1 MHVAE
6 GSMVL
11 CIIFDFMKRRRHNA
25 ILDLVREGEITS
37 QDDLMRGLKARNIE
51 VSQST
56 LSRDIQ
62 ELRLAKT
69 GGVYTVVDAESPKP
83 SDESVR
89 RILHEFVEAVELAQN
104 IVVVKT
110 GRGHAQPVSQAI

>member
-11 CIIFDFMKRRRHNA
+11 CIIFDLMKRRRHNA
-25 ILDLVREGEITS
+25 ILELVRSGEITS
-37 QDDLMRGLKARNIE
+37 QDDLMRGLKAGNIK

-62 ELRLAKT
+62 ELRLAKS
-69 GGVYTVVDAESPKP
+69 GGIYTVVDAEPAKASE
-83 SDESVR
+83 ESLR
-89 RILHEFVEAVELAQN
+89 RIIREFMLDIDVAEN
-104 IVVVKT
+104 IV
-110 GRGHAQPVSQAI
+110 